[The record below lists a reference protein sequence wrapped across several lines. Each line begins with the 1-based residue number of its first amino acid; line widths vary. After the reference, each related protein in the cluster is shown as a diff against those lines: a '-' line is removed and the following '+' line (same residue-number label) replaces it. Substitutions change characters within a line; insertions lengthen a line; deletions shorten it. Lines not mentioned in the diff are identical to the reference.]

1 MATGRWGGWVLI
13 WIPRT
18 RYGQSGGGA
27 RAFVLAAARHV
38 RSVLTEL
45 ARARAPCQVEARATR
60 SKVKD
65 YAQRVREQNQRELAA
80 KAQQAISRGRPA
92 PGAKTAVA
100 KAERKR
106 IPTAREKAME
116 YAKTQVP
123 KPEVR
128 RAPSPALAS
137 LVPNARQMHAR
148 EARSTAHGAP
158 ARTHAASLHA
168 HSRGPPHKSSAGAR
182 GFGGGEMS
190 DLDRMLMQHELDQQ
204 KVRGLF

>member
-123 KPEVR
+123 GLLHCGDSTFPGIGL
-128 RAPSPALAS
+128 PSAAAS
-137 LVPNARQMHAR
+137 GMNAANTLVSPFEQLRLMGELDDRGQLVP
-148 EARSTAHGAP
+148 
-158 ARTHAASLHA
+158 
-168 HSRGPPHKSSAGAR
+168 
-182 GFGGGEMS
+182 
-190 DLDRMLMQHELDQQ
+190 
-204 KVRGLF
+204 